1 MASPRIEGV
10 LHYLRGV
17 SWFYVFVHFKPP
29 VVGGVVGAGFVHPVD
44 TQHLWWKLLSV
55 LANLTRCLVQTS
67 AAPDVSVAPSARAD
81 PPVVAASPVLPW
93 HLEGHGPWSVRDPQ
107 AA

>member
-1 MASPRIEGV
+1 MFYIICEGC
-10 LHYLRGV
+10 LGFMCLCTSNRL
-17 SWFYVFVHFKPP
+17 SWEVWW
-29 VVGGVVGAGFVHPVD
+29 GRGFVHPMD
-44 TQHLWWKLLSV
+44 TQHLWWKLPSV